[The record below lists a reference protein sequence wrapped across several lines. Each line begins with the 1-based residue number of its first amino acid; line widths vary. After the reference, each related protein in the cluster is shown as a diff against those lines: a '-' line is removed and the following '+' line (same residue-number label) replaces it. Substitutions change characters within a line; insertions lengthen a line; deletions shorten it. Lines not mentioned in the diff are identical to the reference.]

1 MLGPDMRWLG
11 CLSHHVTKPVALGKV
26 WQGEPGKAGGGRC
39 CGVPVSNNCSDIV
52 I

>member
-11 CLSHHVTKPVALGKV
+11 CLSHHVTKV

-39 CGVPVSNNCSDIV
+39 CGVAVSNNCSDIG
-52 I
+52 IDIG